1 MRTDLFLHVK
11 EEVGAFSAE
20 SGDKYLVIEEDYRNG
35 NSDIYGYDL
44 LSHEEFQIIDL
55 TLRIFYNFAKG
66 GRILLWKLGDKDFDD
81 LIIKINSTR
90 PR

>member
-1 MRTDLFLHVK
+1 MRTDLFLRVK

-20 SGDKYLVIEEDYRNG
+20 SGDRYLVIEEDYRNG

-66 GRILLWKLGDKDFDD
+66 SRIL
-81 LIIKINSTR
+81 NSLNSQR
-90 PR
+90 YASPVRDSLRKKVIH